1 MGMGRSPGTRFIAS
15 TISLLAL
22 LITLSVMAMTP
33 SEAAPAP
40 AAGAVPQGLVTSSRD
55 TVSVISWQPVPEAVG
70 YVVTMAANSSMLY
83 PETRHVAT
91 SMAILTGLKPA
102 TTYYLHV
109 AAIDSTGTFGP
120 TSPAVSFTTAERSF
134 RYPTPTPELTSP
146 TSTTVV
152 ATWTA
157 PQARLRYQAEIASQP
172 TMDAARTISVDK
184 PAAEFD
190 SLKPEAPYYVRVRV
204 VDGSGAPASGWSAP
218 EAITTSS
225 QGPLR
230 VASFNVKCE
239 TCGGTSWA
247 TRRGAVVSSIRAQ
260 NPDVIGIQE
269 ASQGWLAGSRISQFE
284 DLANRLGNPYR
295 LANDRRNNCVK
306 HWTPSGCR
314 YRDQGASQ
322 GTRIIYNSQRLELL
336 AQGSRRLLE
345 ASSGAND
352 RYVAWAIFRQRSTGK
367 SFFFADTHLEPIA
380 SFSARN
386 KQTRQVLATI
396 DANNPR
402 NLPSIVVGDF
412 NSHKWTKPSNGPYNI
427 MKAAGYVD
435 PLGNTYRSTT
445 RAPVG
450 IVERRINTSYS
461 SYNDYRRQPPR
472 FGYTNGT
479 YLDYIFTTRMRVSEW
494 ETVVKVDSRGRFI
507 GVIPSDH
514 NLIRATVWL
523 P

>member
-15 TISLLAL
+15 TVSLLAL

-33 SEAAPAP
+33 SAATPAP
-40 AAGAVPQGLVTSSRD
+40 ASGVPQGLVTSSRD
-55 TVSVISWQPVPEAVG
+55 TVTVASWQPVADAAG
-70 YVVTMAANSSMLY
+70 YVVTTAANSGMLY
-83 PETRHVAT
+83 PDTRHVAT
-91 SMAILTGLKPA
+91 SMAILTGLNPA
-102 TTYYLHV
+102 TTYYLYV
-109 AAIDSTGTFGP
+109 AAIDATGAFGP
-120 TSPAVSFTTAERSF
+120 TTPVVSFTTTERSF
-134 RYPTPTPELTSP
+134 RYAAPTPELTSP

-157 PQARLRYQAEIASQP
+157 PGARLRYQAEIAAEA
-172 TMDAARTISVDK
+172 TMAAAKGISVDK
-184 PAAEFD
+184 PTAEFD
-190 SLKPEAPYYVRVRV
+190 SLKPEAPYFVRVRA

-218 EAITTSS
+218 QAITTSS
-225 QGPLR
+225 KGPLR

-260 NPDVIGIQE
+260 DPDVIGIQE
-269 ASQGWLAGSRISQFE
+269 ASQGWLSGTRISQFE
-284 DLANRLGNPYR
+284 DLVNRLGSPYE
-295 LANDRRNNCVK
+295 LANDRRNNCAK

-367 SFFFADTHLEPIA
+367 RFFFADTHLEPNA

-386 KQTRQVLATI
+386 RQTRQVLATI

-402 NLPSIVVGDF
+402 DLPTIVVGDF
-412 NSHKWTKPSNGPYNI
+412 NSHKWTKPSNGPYDI

-435 PLGNTYRSTT
+435 PLGNSYRSTT
-445 RAPVG
+445 RAAVG
-450 IVERRINTSYS
+450 VVERRINTSYS
-461 SYNDYRRQPPR
+461 SYNDYKRQPPR

-479 YLDYIFTTRMRVSEW
+479 YLDYIFTTPMRVSEW
-494 ETVVKVDSRGRFI
+494 ETVVKVDGGGRFI

-514 NLIRATVWL
+514 NMIRATLWL